1 MAEPVVIGF
10 GVNKWVKDTDTKMI
24 YLSNTSA
31 INITGQDME
40 TAAAGA
46 ALSGYTIPVGK
57 KFVLLRVQVM
67 VYSTTAKEGVII
79 NERYGGTNYFK
90 IRHALN
96 NSTGENESRFIE
108 TYAEFQAGSTVYCY
122 TYAGGFTCDVAMLGV
137 ETNA

>member
-31 INITGQDME
+31 INNTGQDME

-96 NSTGENESRFIE
+96 NSTEVRPCLTAAVPFLWYACSSLNALVLAWLSSRNKLL
-108 TYAEFQAGSTVYCY
+108 S
-122 TYAGGFTCDVAMLGV
+122 
-137 ETNA
+137 